1 MRRITRVVA
10 TSLWLIAAAP
20 VAVGASRTPTQ
31 PGAAASVLATTAA
44 PDDGVRPYVKIAAP
58 AVLLR
63 GVRVID
69 GTGAA
74 PLENRN
80 VLIVGDRIEAIGDSS
95 ITGPS
100 GAQVLD
106 LPGHSVL
113 PGLVGMHDH
122 LFHIARPNLQ
132 ANGRSDPPL
141 LAPEMAFSAPRLY
154 LAAGV
159 TTIRTTGS
167 VEPYA
172 DLNLKRQIDAGHL
185 PGPRMDV
192 TSPYIGNHPL
202 FPQMSEL
209 RSPEQARRMAAYWAD
224 EGVTSFKAYMYI
236 TRAQLKAAIDEAH
249 RRGLKVTGH
258 LCSVTYPEA
267 VALGIDDL
275 EHGFFVNTQFD
286 PDKKPDACPDT
297 AGGPTLAKMGA
308 DPASADALIDLL
320 VQHQVAVTS
329 TLPVFEQTVANRPA
343 LDPAHLEV
351 MSPQAREAYLYARAR
366 RAAAAPEARE
376 QAERAFKTGMALERR
391 FVERGG
397 LLIAGCDPTGS
408 GGVVPGFSDHRELEL
423 LVEAGFTPVEAIRI
437 ASLNGAV
444 YLGVADSLG
453 SVEPGKLADLVVV
466 RGDPSK
472 RISDVRQVEL
482 VFKAGVGYDPAAL
495 LESVRGRFGQY

>member
-1 MRRITRVVA
+1 VPR
-10 TSLWLIAAAP
+10 
-20 VAVGASRTPTQ
+20 G
-31 PGAAASVLATTAA
+31 GAAASVLTSIAA
-44 PDDGVRPYVKIAAP
+44 PDESVRHYVKVSAS

-74 PLENRN
+74 SVDNRN
-80 VLIVGDRIEAIGDSS
+80 VLIVGDRIQAIGDG
-95 ITGPS
+95 TVAGPA
-100 GAQVLD
+100 GTQVLD
-106 LPGHSVL
+106 LPGRTVM
-113 PGLVGMHDH
+113 PGLIGMHDH

-132 ANGRSDPPL
+132 ANGKSDAPL

-172 DLNLKRQIDAGHL
+172 DLNVKKLIDAGHL

-209 RSPEQARRMAAYWAD
+209 HNPEQARRMVAYWAD
-224 EGVTSFKAYMYI
+224 EGVTSFKVYMYI
-236 TRAQLKAAIDEAH
+236 TRAELKAAIDEAH

-258 LCSVTYPEA
+258 LCSITYPEA

-275 EHGFFVNTQFD
+275 EHGFFVNTQLD
-286 PDKKPDACPDT
+286 PGKKPDACPDT
-297 AGGPTLAKMGA
+297 AGDLTLAKLGE
-308 DPASADALIDLL
+308 DSASADPLIDLL
-320 VQHQVAVTS
+320 VQHHVAVTS
-329 TLPVFEQTVANRPA
+329 TLPVFEHTVANRPA
-343 LDPAHLEV
+343 LDPAQLAV
-351 MSPQAREAYLYARAR
+351 LSPQAREAYLYVRAR
-366 RAAAAPEARE
+366 RAAADPAARE

-397 LLIAGCDPTGS
+397 LLLAGCDPTGS

-437 ASLNGAV
+437 GTLNGAT

-453 SVEPGKLADLVVV
+453 SVAPGKLADLVVV

-472 RISDVRQVEL
+472 AISDVRNVEL
-482 VFKAGVGYDPAAL
+482 VFKSGVAYDPAAL
-495 LESVRGRFGQY
+495 LESVRGHFGQY